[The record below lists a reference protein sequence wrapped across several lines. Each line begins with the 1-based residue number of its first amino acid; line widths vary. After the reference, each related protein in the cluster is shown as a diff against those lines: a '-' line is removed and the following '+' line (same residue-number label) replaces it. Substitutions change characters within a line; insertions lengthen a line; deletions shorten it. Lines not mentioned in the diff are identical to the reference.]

1 MRRVPLIE
9 TLGTFAKGGS
19 GRPSLLLFGV
29 FAAACATG
37 ARPVAK
43 AEPAAAHDGSSL
55 ERAVPILESTEAA
68 GVAAERAWLA
78 EHFPGARKL
87 LGGLQ
92 ADQGRHYDV
101 VKLRLPDGTEAT
113 VYFDIT
119 AYFGF

>member
-1 MRRVPLIE
+1 VRRVPLIE
-9 TLGTFAKGGS
+9 IFRRFAKGGF
-19 GRPSLLLFGV
+19 GRPSFLLACTL
-29 FAAACATG
+29 AALEACATTG
-37 ARPVAK
+37 KPS
-43 AEPAAAHDGSSL
+43 PAAAPVHDGSSL

-78 EHFPGARKL
+78 EHYPGARKL

-101 VKLRLPDGTEAT
+101 LKLRLPDGTEKT
-113 VYFDIT
+113 LYFDIS

>member
-1 MRRVPLIE
+1 MRRVQVIE
-9 TLGTFAKGGS
+9 TLRTIAKGGS

-29 FAAACATG
+29 FAAACASG
-37 ARPVAK
+37 PK
-43 AEPAAAHDGSSL
+43 PAPKVESAAVHDGSSL

-68 GVAAERAWLA
+68 GLVAERAWLA
-78 EHFPGARKL
+78 EHYPGARKL

-101 VKLRLPDGTEAT
+101 VKLRLADGTEAT

>member
-1 MRRVPLIE
+1 M
-9 TLGTFAKGGS
+9 KGGF
-19 GRPSLLLFGV
+19 GRPSVFLLCAFLTSCASTRPHGV
-29 FAAACATG
+29 ETTA
-37 ARPVAK
+37 V
-43 AEPAAAHDGSSL
+43 HDGSSL

-78 EHFPGARKL
+78 EHYPGARKL

-92 ADQGRHYDV
+92 ADQGQHYDV
-101 VKLRLPDGTEAT
+101 VKLRLPDGSETT